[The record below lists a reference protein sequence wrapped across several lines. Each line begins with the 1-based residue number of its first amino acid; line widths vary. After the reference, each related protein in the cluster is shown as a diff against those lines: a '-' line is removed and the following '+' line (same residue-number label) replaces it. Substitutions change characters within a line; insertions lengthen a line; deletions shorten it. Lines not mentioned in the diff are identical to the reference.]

1 MLVPIAVVAGPDLA
15 PDRSP
20 WDPWRG
26 SPSWSRTEGA
36 GFASGRPRRAT
47 CWSTRT
53 RFRLAR
59 DSRGEA
65 RRGEARRGGAVPVLI
80 AEQSP
85 LSGHHAGLGT
95 LVIRCGDDCAIAAKR
110 SVRTKTTIVLR
121 RKQLIGSALG
131 RCWTALADRLTRAGQ
146 QAAHAVARRRSRR
159 PIERSNLCPAG
170 RDAEA
175 PPGSLRS

>member
-1 MLVPIAVVAGPDLA
+1 VARITKLVKDRGCWLRVGPPEAGHVLVHPYEVPA
-15 PDRSP
+15 C
-20 WDPWRG
+20 
-26 SPSWSRTEGA
+26 A
-36 GFASGRPRRAT
+36 
-47 CWSTRT
+47 
-53 RFRLAR
+53 RL
-59 DSRGEA
+59 
-65 RRGEARRGGAVPVLI
+65 ARRGGAVPVLI

-95 LVIRCGDDCAIAAKR
+95 LMIRSGDDCTIAAKR
-110 SVRTKTTIVLR
+110 SVRTKTTFVLR

-131 RCWTALADRLTRAGQ
+131 RWWTALADRLTRAGQ